1 MRVFFIFTQVFVK
14 FGFNFR
20 VPIEFQK
27 LNVALTFGGATM
39 VASRRIFGKSSVFGF
54 FRAKKLLKTDFIKS
68 WFVAA
73 LALVI
78 APWSPT

>member
-27 LNVALTFGGATM
+27 LNVALTSGGATM
-39 VASRRIFGKSSVFGF
+39 VASRRKIILSSIFVLFRAGLGIKSSFY
-54 FRAKKLLKTDFIKS
+54 LI
-68 WFVAA
+68 
-73 LALVI
+73 VI
-78 APWSPT
+78 